1 MELGLLVLRVIVGA
15 LFVGHGAQKLFG
27 VLGGQG
33 IPGTAAFFER
43 TGLRPGKVHAVA
55 GGLAELTGGLLLALG
70 LVTPVAAVLLTAV
83 MTAAIL
89 TVHMRNGLWS
99 SNGGFEYNLVLIA
112 VAFALAAVGAGAW
125 SLDHVVGLHVAG
137 VAWALGALGVGVL
150 GGFGAAVSSRL
161 LPAEPAGQVGPPAGA
176 EPAT

>member
-1 MELGLLVLRVIVGA
+1 MELGLLVLRVVVGA

-33 IPGTAAFFER
+33 IPGTAAFFEQA
-43 TGLRPGKVHAVA
+43 GLRPGKVHAVA
-55 GGLAELTGGLLLALG
+55 GGLAELIGGLLLALG
-70 LVTPVAAVLLTAV
+70 LITPLATVLLTAV

-89 TVHMRNGLWS
+89 TVHLRNGVWAGNS
-99 SNGGFEYNLVLIA
+99 GFEYNLVLIA

-125 SLDHVVGLHVAG
+125 SLDHALGLDVAG
-137 VAWALGALGVGVL
+137 TVWALAALGVGVL
-150 GGFGAAVSSRL
+150 GGLGAAASSRL
-161 LPAEPAGQVGPPAGA
+161 LPAEPAKTAGPVGA